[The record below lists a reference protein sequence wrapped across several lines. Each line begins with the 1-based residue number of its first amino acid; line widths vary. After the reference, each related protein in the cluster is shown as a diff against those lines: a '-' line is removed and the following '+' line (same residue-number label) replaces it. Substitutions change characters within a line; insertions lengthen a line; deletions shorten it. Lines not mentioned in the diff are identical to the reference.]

1 MGKPSESNSI
11 QRAYGNEKNSYVWK
25 NISSKDIINFLN
37 KYEIHEDAKL
47 VRPHFYGQYIKNLNS
62 INELNEWTVGLM
74 GSGSTNNFEISAI
87 NLK

>member
-1 MGKPSESNSI
+1 M
-11 QRAYGNEKNSYVWK
+11 KNSYVWK

-62 INELNEWTVGLM
+62 INELNE
-74 GSGSTNNFEISAI
+74 
-87 NLK
+87 